1 MMQGKTF
8 CERCMDIGHG
18 STEEDDY
25 LEQSAK
31 DILDGSIP
39 QRKRIFDQGFEW
51 HTKFYQAIRKGGLW
65 GQKESHMEK

>member
-8 CERCMDIGHG
+8 CERHVDIGLG

-25 LEQSAK
+25 LEQSRK

-39 QRKRIFDQGFEW
+39 QQKRIFDQGFE
-51 HTKFYQAIRKGGLW
+51 
-65 GQKESHMEK
+65 